1 MKKSIFFAA
10 LLINV
15 PLFASAASQQR
26 QLANVVLSVEN
37 ASYMVKEVNE
47 VVYVATFGY
56 KNPAETCKFLQNK
69 GVNVF
74 KVTNYDESTG
84 RSTKKC

>member
-1 MKKSIFFAA
+1 MKKSI
-10 LLINV
+10 LLIILLISA

-26 QLANVVLSVEN
+26 QLANVVLSDEN
-37 ASYMVKEVNE
+37 ASYMVKEFNE
-47 VVYVATFGY
+47 MVYVTTFGY
-56 KNPAETCKFLQNK
+56 KKPVETCKFLQNK
-69 GVNVF
+69 GINVI